1 MLQNGFTALAF
12 SKIDVELP
20 FEFVAYDLR
29 DSFLMDPFTFAV
41 WGAECGCFFFG
52 VDALIFSTE

>member
-12 SKIDVELP
+12 SKIDVALP

-29 DSFLMDPFTFAV
+29 DSFLMDPFTFTV
-41 WGAECGCFFFG
+41 LGGECGDSFFG
-52 VDALIFSTE
+52 FDAITFSAE